1 MALSHSLKND
11 EGAIFMTEK
20 QDEIL
25 KQLNEFCPRL
35 IQQLRKLSEDDWAAQ
50 SRCDD
55 WTVKD
60 VIAHLSP
67 VLANFLIFITSAKK
81 EENILDDPNLAF
93 SEPGV
98 FDGKSLAG
106 RFSKMAKE
114 SSESFDSS
122 EQLINEFELRFEM
135 LLDGFNS
142 CKDNEWDLKAFHPVN
157 WVSVYGILLW
167 TMFESTIHAWDALN
181 AVDEKY
187 LVDENLAPLL
197 PQHFCNKLINRWFKT
212 TDSAETLSQTLAVNL
227 GSSHWLRIS
236 SANGELDI
244 DEYGINSFDSEAE
257 IHTSPSEFALL
268 ITGRK
273 SLSESIEDTSTQLT
287 GDQSFVNSFSRWFTG
302 S

>member
-1 MALSHSLKND
+1 MS
-11 EGAIFMTEK
+11 EK
-20 QDEIL
+20 QDQIL
-25 KQLNEFCPRL
+25 KQLNEFRPRL
-35 IQQLRKLSEDDWAAQ
+35 IQQLRKLSENEWAAQ

-60 VIAHLSP
+60 VMAHLSS
-67 VLANFLIFITSAKK
+67 VVTNYLIIIDSAKN
-81 EENILDDPNLAF
+81 EENILDDPN
-93 SEPGV
+93 SSRDEPGSL
-98 FDGKSLAG
+98 DGKSLAG
-106 RFSKMAKE
+106 RLSERAKE
-114 SSESFDSS
+114 ASKNFDSKDA
-122 EQLINEFELRFEM
+122 LINELELRFQR

-142 CKDNEWDLKAFHPVN
+142 CKDNQWDLKAFHPVN

-197 PQHFCNKLINRWFKT
+197 PQYFCHKLISRWFKT
-212 TDSAETLSQTLAVNL
+212 TDSAATLPQTLAVKL
-227 GSSHWLRIS
+227 GSSHRLRIS
-236 SANGELDI
+236 NANGELDI
-244 DEYGINSFDSEAE
+244 DEYCIDSFDSEAE
-257 IHTSPSEFALL
+257 IHTSPSEFVLL

-287 GDQSFVNSFSRWFTG
+287 GDRSFVDSFSRWFTG

>member
-1 MALSHSLKND
+1 MVLPHSLKDD
-11 EGAIFMTEK
+11 ERAVFMTEK
-20 QDEIL
+20 QDQIL

-35 IQQLRKLSEDDWAAQ
+35 IQELRKLSEDDWATK

-60 VIAHLSP
+60 VMAHLSS
-67 VLANFLIFITSAKK
+67 VLTNYLIFIDSAKN
-81 EENILDDPNLAF
+81 EENILDDPNN
-93 SEPGV
+93 SRDEPGTL
-98 FDGKSLAG
+98 DGKSLAG
-106 RFSKMAKE
+106 RLSERAKE
-114 SSESFDSS
+114 SSKSFNSKDA
-122 EQLINEFELRFEM
+122 LINELELRFER

-142 CKDNEWDLKAFHPVN
+142 CQDNQWDLKAFHPVN

-167 TMFESTIHAWDALN
+167 TMFEATIHAWDALN

-197 PQHFCNKLINRWFKT
+197 PQYFCNRLINRWFKT
-212 TDSAETLSQTLAVNL
+212 TDSTETLSQTLAVNL
-227 GSSHWLRIS
+227 GSSHGLRIF
-236 SANGELDI
+236 SANGELNI
-244 DEYGINSFDSEAE
+244 DEYCINSFDAEAE

-273 SLSESIEDTSTQLT
+273 SLSDSIEATSTQLI
-287 GDQSFVNSFSRWFTG
+287 GGQSFVNSFSRWFTG

>member
-67 VLANFLIFITSAKK
+67 VFANFLIFTTSAKK

-212 TDSAETLSQTLAVNL
+212 TDSTETLSQTLAVNL
-227 GSSHWLRIS
+227 GSSHRLRVS

>member
-1 MALSHSLKND
+1 
-11 EGAIFMTEK
+11 MTEK
-20 QDEIL
+20 RDQIL
-25 KQLNEFCPRL
+25 KQLNEFYPRL

-60 VIAHLSP
+60 VIAHLSR
-67 VLANFLIFITSAKK
+67 VLPNYLIFITSAKK
-81 EENILDDPNLAF
+81 EENILDDPNLPF

-98 FDGKSLAG
+98 LDGKSFAETL
-106 RFSKMAKE
+106 SKMAKE

-135 LLDGFNS
+135 LLAGFNS

-212 TDSAETLSQTLAVNL
+212 TDSTETLSQTLAVNL
-227 GSSHWLRIS
+227 GSSHRLRVS

>member
-212 TDSAETLSQTLAVNL
+212 TDSTETLSQTLAVNL
-227 GSSHWLRIS
+227 GSSHRLRIS

>member
-1 MALSHSLKND
+1 
-11 EGAIFMTEK
+11 MTEK

-98 FDGKSLAG
+98 LDGKSFAG
-106 RFSKMAKE
+106 TLSKMAKE

-212 TDSAETLSQTLAVNL
+212 TDSTETLSQTLAVNL
-227 GSSHWLRIS
+227 GSSHRLRIS

-273 SLSESIEDTSTQLT
+273 SLSESIADTSTQLT

>member
-1 MALSHSLKND
+1 
-11 EGAIFMTEK
+11 MTEK
-20 QDEIL
+20 QDQIL

-212 TDSAETLSQTLAVNL
+212 TDSTETLSQTLAVNL
-227 GSSHWLRIS
+227 GSSHRLRIS

>member
-1 MALSHSLKND
+1 ALSHSLKND

-25 KQLNEFCPRL
+25 KQLNEFSPRL
-35 IQQLRKLSEDDWAAQ
+35 IHQLRKLSEDDWAAQ

-67 VLANFLIFITSAKK
+67 LFGYYLMFITSAKK
-81 EENILDDPNLAF
+81 EENILDDPNSPF
-93 SEPGV
+93 PEPGV
-98 FDGKSLAG
+98 FDGKSLAE
-106 RFSKMAKE
+106 RLSKSAKK

-122 EQLINEFELRFEM
+122 EHLINEFELRFEM

-142 CKDNEWDLKAFHPVN
+142 CKDNEWDLKAYHSVN

-212 TDSAETLSQTLAVNL
+212 TDSTETLSQTLAVNL

-273 SLSESIEDTSTQLT
+273 SLSESIEDTSIQLT

>member
-1 MALSHSLKND
+1 
-11 EGAIFMTEK
+11 MTEK
-20 QDEIL
+20 QDQIL

-67 VLANFLIFITSAKK
+67 VLAHYLTFITSAKK

-98 FDGKSLAG
+98 LDGKSLAG

-212 TDSAETLSQTLAVNL
+212 TDSTETLSQTLAVNL
-227 GSSHWLRIS
+227 GSSHRLRIS

>member
-1 MALSHSLKND
+1 MGLPHSLKDD
-11 EGAIFMTEK
+11 EGAVFMTEK
-20 QDEIL
+20 QDQIL

-35 IQQLRKLSEDDWAAQ
+35 IKQLRKLSEDDWARK

-60 VIAHLSP
+60 VMAHLSS
-67 VLANFLIFITSAKK
+67 VLTNYLIFIDSAKN
-81 EENILDDPNLAF
+81 EENILDDPN
-93 SEPGV
+93 SSRDEPGTL
-98 FDGKSLAG
+98 DGKSLAG
-106 RFSKMAKE
+106 RLSERAKE
-114 SSESFDSS
+114 TSKSFNSS
-122 EQLINEFELRFEM
+122 EQLISELELRFES

-142 CKDNEWDLKAFHPVN
+142 CQDNQWDLKAFHPVN

-167 TMFESTIHAWDALN
+167 TMFEATIHAWDALN

-197 PQHFCNKLINRWFKT
+197 PQYFCNKLINRWFKT
-212 TDSAETLSQTLAVNL
+212 TDSTETLSQTLAVNL
-227 GSSHWLRIS
+227 GSSHGLRIS

-244 DEYGINSFDSEAE
+244 DEYCINSFDSEAE

-273 SLSESIEDTSTQLT
+273 SLSDSIEYTSTQLI

>member
-1 MALSHSLKND
+1 
-11 EGAIFMTEK
+11 MTEK

-35 IQQLRKLSEDDWAAQ
+35 IKQLRKLSEDDWAAQ

-98 FDGKSLAG
+98 LDGKSFAETL
-106 RFSKMAKE
+106 SKMAKE

-197 PQHFCNKLINRWFKT
+197 PQYFCNKLINRWFKT
-212 TDSAETLSQTLAVNL
+212 TDSTETLSQTLAVNL
-227 GSSHWLRIS
+227 GSSHRLRIS

>member
-1 MALSHSLKND
+1 MGLPHSLKDD
-11 EGAIFMTEK
+11 EGAVFMTEK
-20 QDEIL
+20 QDQIL

-35 IQQLRKLSEDDWAAQ
+35 IQQLRKLSEDDWARK

-60 VIAHLSP
+60 VMAHLSS
-67 VLANFLIFITSAKK
+67 VLTNYLIFIDSAKN
-81 EENILDDPNLAF
+81 EENILDDPN
-93 SEPGV
+93 SSRDEPGTL
-98 FDGKSLAG
+98 DGKSLAG
-106 RFSKMAKE
+106 RLSERAKE
-114 SSESFDSS
+114 TSKSFNSS
-122 EQLINEFELRFEM
+122 EQLISELELRFES

-142 CKDNEWDLKAFHPVN
+142 CQDNQWDLKAFHPVN

-167 TMFESTIHAWDALN
+167 TMFEATIHAWDALN

-197 PQHFCNKLINRWFKT
+197 PQYFCNKLINRWFKT
-212 TDSAETLSQTLAVNL
+212 TDSTETLSQTLAVNL
-227 GSSHWLRIS
+227 GSSHGLRIS

-244 DEYGINSFDSEAE
+244 DEYCINSFDSEAE

-273 SLSESIEDTSTQLT
+273 SLSDSIEYTSTQLI

>member
-1 MALSHSLKND
+1 
-11 EGAIFMTEK
+11 MTEK
-20 QDEIL
+20 QDHIL

-35 IQQLRKLSEDDWAAQ
+35 IHQLRKLSGDDWAAQ

-67 VLANFLIFITSAKK
+67 LLARYLIFITSAKK
-81 EENILDDPNLAF
+81 EENILDDPNVAF
-93 SEPGV
+93 PEPGV
-98 FDGKSLAG
+98 LDGKSLAG
-106 RFSKMAKE
+106 FFSKRAKE

-142 CKDNEWDLKAFHPVN
+142 CKDNEWDLKAYHTVN

-197 PQHFCNKLINRWFKT
+197 PQYFCDKLSNRWFKT
-212 TDSAETLSQTLAVNL
+212 TDSTETLSQTLAVNL
-227 GSSHWLRIS
+227 GSSHRLRIS

-244 DEYGINSFDSEAE
+244 AGIFPRSTPPGSCA
-257 IHTSPSEFALL
+257 SAP
-268 ITGRK
+268 GR
-273 SLSESIEDTSTQLT
+273 L
-287 GDQSFVNSFSRWFTG
+287 
-302 S
+302 

>member
-1 MALSHSLKND
+1 VVLPHSLKDD
-11 EGAIFMTEK
+11 ERAVFMTEK
-20 QDEIL
+20 QDQIL

-35 IQQLRKLSEDDWAAQ
+35 IQQLRKLSEDDWARK

-60 VIAHLSP
+60 VMAHLSS
-67 VLANFLIFITSAKK
+67 VLTNYLIFIDSAKN
-81 EENILDDPNLAF
+81 EENILDDPN
-93 SEPGV
+93 SSRDEPGTL
-98 FDGKSLAG
+98 DGKSLAG
-106 RFSKMAKE
+106 RLSERAKE
-114 SSESFDSS
+114 TSKSFNSS
-122 EQLINEFELRFEM
+122 EQLISELELRFES

-142 CKDNEWDLKAFHPVN
+142 CQDNQWDLKAFHPVN

-167 TMFESTIHAWDALN
+167 TMFEATIHAWDALN

-197 PQHFCNKLINRWFKT
+197 PQYFCNKLINRWFKT
-212 TDSAETLSQTLAVNL
+212 TDSTETLSQTLAVNL
-227 GSSHWLRIS
+227 GSSHGLRIS

-244 DEYGINSFDSEAE
+244 DEYCINSFDSEAE

-273 SLSESIEDTSTQLT
+273 SLSDSIEYTSTQLI

>member
-1 MALSHSLKND
+1 
-11 EGAIFMTEK
+11 MTEK
-20 QDEIL
+20 RDQIL

-60 VIAHLSP
+60 VIAHLSR
-67 VLANFLIFITSAKK
+67 VLPNYLIFITSAKK

-98 FDGKSLAG
+98 LDGKSFAETL
-106 RFSKMAKE
+106 SKMAKE

-197 PQHFCNKLINRWFKT
+197 PQYFCHKLINRWFKT
-212 TDSAETLSQTLAVNL
+212 TDSTETLSQTLAVNL
-227 GSSHWLRIS
+227 GSSHRLRIS

>member
-1 MALSHSLKND
+1 
-11 EGAIFMTEK
+11 MTEK
-20 QDEIL
+20 RDQIL
-25 KQLNEFCPRL
+25 KQLNEFYPRL

-81 EENILDDPNLAF
+81 EENILDDPNLPF

-98 FDGKSLAG
+98 LDGKSFAETL
-106 RFSKMAKE
+106 SKMAKE

-197 PQHFCNKLINRWFKT
+197 SQYFCNKLINRWFKT
-212 TDSAETLSQTLAVNL
+212 TDSTETLSQTLAVNL

-244 DEYGINSFDSEAE
+244 DEYCINSFDAEAE

>member
-1 MALSHSLKND
+1 
-11 EGAIFMTEK
+11 MTEK
-20 QDEIL
+20 RDQIL

-67 VLANFLIFITSAKK
+67 VFAHFLIFITSAKK

-98 FDGKSLAG
+98 LDGKSFAETL
-106 RFSKMAKE
+106 SKMAKE

-197 PQHFCNKLINRWFKT
+197 SQYFCNKLINRWFKT
-212 TDSAETLSQTLAVNL
+212 TDSTETLSQTLAVNL
-227 GSSHWLRIS
+227 GSSHRLRVS

-273 SLSESIEDTSTQLT
+273 SLSESIADTSTQLT

>member
-1 MALSHSLKND
+1 
-11 EGAIFMTEK
+11 MTEK
-20 QDEIL
+20 RDQIL

-81 EENILDDPNLAF
+81 EENILDDPNLSF

-98 FDGKSLAG
+98 LDGKSLAG
-106 RFSKMAKE
+106 FFSKRAKE

-197 PQHFCNKLINRWFKT
+197 PQYFCDKLSNRWFKT
-212 TDSAETLSQTLAVNL
+212 TDSTETLSQTLAVNL

>member
-1 MALSHSLKND
+1 
-11 EGAIFMTEK
+11 MTEK

-81 EENILDDPNLAF
+81 EENILDDPNLSF

-98 FDGKSLAG
+98 LDGKSLAG

-142 CKDNEWDLKAFHPVN
+142 CKGNEWDLKAYHPVN
-157 WVSVYGILLW
+157 WVTVYGILLW

-197 PQHFCNKLINRWFKT
+197 PQYFCDKLSNRWFKT
-212 TDSAETLSQTLAVNL
+212 TDSTETLSQTLAVNL
-227 GSSHWLRIS
+227 GSSHRLRIS

>member
-1 MALSHSLKND
+1 
-11 EGAIFMTEK
+11 MTEK
-20 QDEIL
+20 QDQIL
-25 KQLNEFCPRL
+25 NQLNEFCPRL

-67 VLANFLIFITSAKK
+67 LLARFLIFITSAKK
-81 EENILDDPNLAF
+81 EENILDDPNVAF
-93 SEPGV
+93 PEPGV
-98 FDGKSLAG
+98 LDGKSLAG
-106 RFSKMAKE
+106 RLSKMAKE
-114 SSESFDSS
+114 SSESFDST

-212 TDSAETLSQTLAVNL
+212 TDSTETLSQTLAVNL
-227 GSSHWLRIS
+227 GSSHRLRIS

-244 DEYGINSFDSEAE
+244 DEYCINSFDSEAE

>member
-81 EENILDDPNLAF
+81 EENILDDPNLSF

-212 TDSAETLSQTLAVNL
+212 TDSTETLSQTLAVNL

>member
-1 MALSHSLKND
+1 
-11 EGAIFMTEK
+11 MTEK
-20 QDEIL
+20 QDQIL

-67 VLANFLIFITSAKK
+67 VLTNYLIFITSAKK
-81 EENILDDPNLAF
+81 EENILDDPNLSF

-98 FDGKSLAG
+98 LDGKSLAG
-106 RFSKMAKE
+106 RLSNMAKE

-187 LVDENLAPLL
+187 LVAENLAPLL
-197 PQHFCNKLINRWFKT
+197 PQYFCNKLINRWFKT
-212 TDSAETLSQTLAVNL
+212 TDSTETLSQTLAVNL

>member
-1 MALSHSLKND
+1 
-11 EGAIFMTEK
+11 MTEK
-20 QDEIL
+20 QDQIL

-60 VIAHLSP
+60 VIAHLSR
-67 VLANFLIFITSAKK
+67 VLPNYLIFITSAKK

-98 FDGKSLAG
+98 LDGKSFAETL
-106 RFSKMAKE
+106 SKMAKE

-197 PQHFCNKLINRWFKT
+197 PQYFCDKLSNRWFKT
-212 TDSAETLSQTLAVNL
+212 TDSTETLSQTLAVNL
-227 GSSHWLRIS
+227 GSSHRLRIS

>member
-1 MALSHSLKND
+1 
-11 EGAIFMTEK
+11 MTEK
-20 QDEIL
+20 QGQIL
-25 KQLNEFCPRL
+25 KQLNEFYPRL

-181 AVDEKY
+181 AVNEKY

-197 PQHFCNKLINRWFKT
+197 PQYFCNKLINRWFKT
-212 TDSAETLSQTLAVNL
+212 TDSTETLSQTLAVNL
-227 GSSHWLRIS
+227 GSSHRLRIS
-236 SANGELDI
+236 GANGELDI
-244 DEYGINSFDSEAE
+244 DEYDINSFDSEAE

>member
-1 MALSHSLKND
+1 VVLPHSLKDD
-11 EGAIFMTEK
+11 ERAVFMTEK
-20 QDEIL
+20 QDQIL

-35 IQQLRKLSEDDWAAQ
+35 IQQLRKLSEDDWATK

-60 VIAHLSP
+60 VMAHLSS
-67 VLANFLIFITSAKK
+67 VLTNYLIFIDSAKN
-81 EENILDDPNLAF
+81 EENILDDPNN
-93 SEPGV
+93 SRDEPGTL
-98 FDGKSLAG
+98 DGKSLAG
-106 RFSKMAKE
+106 RLSERAKE
-114 SSESFDSS
+114 SSKSFNSKDA
-122 EQLINEFELRFEM
+122 LINELELRFER

-142 CKDNEWDLKAFHPVN
+142 CQDNQWDLKAFHPVN

-167 TMFESTIHAWDALN
+167 TMFEATIHAWDALN

-197 PQHFCNKLINRWFKT
+197 PQYFCNRLINRWFKT
-212 TDSAETLSQTLAVNL
+212 TDSTETLSQTLAVNL
-227 GSSHWLRIS
+227 GSSHGLRIF
-236 SANGELDI
+236 SANGELNI
-244 DEYGINSFDSEAE
+244 DEYCINSFDAEAE

-273 SLSESIEDTSTQLT
+273 SLSDSIEATSTQLI
-287 GDQSFVNSFSRWFTG
+287 GGQSFVNSFSRWFTG

>member
-1 MALSHSLKND
+1 MVLPHSLKDD
-11 EGAIFMTEK
+11 ERAVFMTEK
-20 QDEIL
+20 QDQIL

-35 IQQLRKLSEDDWAAQ
+35 IQQLRKLSEDDWATK

-60 VIAHLSP
+60 VMAHLSS
-67 VLANFLIFITSAKK
+67 VLTNYLIFIDSAKN
-81 EENILDDPNLAF
+81 EENILDDPNN
-93 SEPGV
+93 SRDEPGTL
-98 FDGKSLAG
+98 DGKSLAG
-106 RFSKMAKE
+106 RLSERGKETSNNFNSKDA
-114 SSESFDSS
+114 
-122 EQLINEFELRFEM
+122 LINELELRFER

-142 CKDNEWDLKAFHPVN
+142 CQDNQWDLKAFHPVN

-167 TMFESTIHAWDALN
+167 TMFEATIHAWDALN

-197 PQHFCNKLINRWFKT
+197 PQYFCNRLINRWFKT
-212 TDSAETLSQTLAVNL
+212 TDSTETLSQTLAVNL
-227 GSSHWLRIS
+227 GSSHGLRIF
-236 SANGELDI
+236 SANGELNI
-244 DEYGINSFDSEAE
+244 DEYCINSFDAEAE

-273 SLSESIEDTSTQLT
+273 SLSDSIEATSTQLI
-287 GDQSFVNSFSRWFTG
+287 GGQSFVNSFSRWFTG

>member
-1 MALSHSLKND
+1 MS
-11 EGAIFMTEK
+11 EK
-20 QDEIL
+20 QDQIL
-25 KQLNEFCPRL
+25 KQLNEFRPRL
-35 IQQLRKLSEDDWAAQ
+35 IQQLRKLSEDEWAAQ

-55 WTVKD
+55 WTVKE

-67 VLANFLIFITSAKK
+67 VLANYLIFITSAKK
-81 EENILDDPNLAF
+81 GKNILDDPNLSF
-93 SEPGV
+93 NEPGV
-98 FDGKSLAG
+98 LDGKSLAETL
-106 RFSKMAKE
+106 SKMAKE
-114 SSESFDSS
+114 SSESFDST
-122 EQLINEFELRFEM
+122 EELINEFELRFEM

-212 TDSAETLSQTLAVNL
+212 TDSTETLSQTLAVNL
-227 GSSHWLRIS
+227 GSSHRLRIS

-244 DEYGINSFDSEAE
+244 DEYCINSFDSEAE

>member
-1 MALSHSLKND
+1 MMLPNSLKN
-11 EGAIFMTEK
+11 GVRAIFMTEK
-20 QDEIL
+20 QDHIL

-67 VLANFLIFITSAKK
+67 LLARYLIFITSAKK

-212 TDSAETLSQTLAVNL
+212 TDSTETLSQTLAVNL
-227 GSSHWLRIS
+227 GSSHRLRIS

-244 DEYGINSFDSEAE
+244 DEYCINSFDSEAE

>member
-1 MALSHSLKND
+1 MRKGVGLIK
-11 EGAIFMTEK
+11 EK
-20 QDEIL
+20 QDQIL
-25 KQLNEFCPRL
+25 KQLNGFSPKL
-35 IQQLRKLSEDDWAAQ
+35 IYQLKNLTEEDWSTQ

-60 VIAHLSP
+60 VMAHLSS
-67 VLANFLIFITSAKK
+67 VLTNYLIFIDSAKN
-81 EENILDDPNLAF
+81 EENILDDPN
-93 SEPGV
+93 SSRDEPGTL
-98 FDGKSLAG
+98 DGKSLAG
-106 RFSKMAKE
+106 RLSERAKE
-114 SSESFDSS
+114 TSKSFNSS
-122 EQLINEFELRFEM
+122 EQLISELELRFES

-142 CKDNEWDLKAFHPVN
+142 CQDNQWDLKAFHPVN

-167 TMFESTIHAWDALN
+167 TMFEATIHAWDALN

-197 PQHFCNKLINRWFKT
+197 PQYFCNKLINRWFKT
-212 TDSAETLSQTLAVNL
+212 TDSTETLSQTLAVNL
-227 GSSHWLRIS
+227 GSSHGLRIS

-244 DEYGINSFDSEAE
+244 DEYCINSFDSEAE

-273 SLSESIEDTSTQLT
+273 SLSDSIEYTSTQLI